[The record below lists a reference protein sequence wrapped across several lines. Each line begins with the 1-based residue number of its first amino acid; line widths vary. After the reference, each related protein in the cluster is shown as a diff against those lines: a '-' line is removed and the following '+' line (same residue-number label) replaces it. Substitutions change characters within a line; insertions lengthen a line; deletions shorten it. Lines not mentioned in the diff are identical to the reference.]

1 MSILTEVTRVT
12 EGATRPAPLMAR
24 KRRNA
29 RSNASRALSYAAL
42 TIGAIAFIGPL
53 LWMVTT
59 SLKTKGEIFTYPV
72 TLLPANPQWQNYVE
86 LFTEQPFLLYIGNTL
101 MYTVIGV
108 FGSLVGSTCAAY
120 AFARFR
126 FRLRGPAF
134 AVMMATVMIPSWVTL
149 IPAYIMFSR
158 IGWLDTYLPL
168 LVPAFF
174 AAPVNTFL
182 LRQFFRSIPKEIE
195 EAARIDGAGNLRFFL
210 TILLPLSKSALL
222 VIAIFSFVFYWND
235 FMGPLI
241 YLSSQEQF
249 PIQLGILNF
258 VGENSQDYALMM
270 AGATVAILP
279 CVVLFFIAQRWFIQG
294 IVITGVKG

>member
-1 MSILTEVTRVT
+1 MTSTAEMVRVT
-12 EGATRPAPLMAR
+12 ESAGRPDSVRRRRR
-24 KRRNA
+24 KGV
-29 RSNASRALSYAAL
+29 RSASGKFVSYL
-42 TIGAIAFIGPL
+42 VLIVGAIAFLGPL
-53 LWMVTT
+53 LWMVGT
-59 SLKTKGEIFTYPV
+59 SLKTKSEIFSYPI
-72 TLLPANPQWQNYVE
+72 TLWPAVPQWQHYVE
-86 LFTEQPFLLYIGNTL
+86 LFTEQPFLQYIGNTA

-108 FGSLVGSTCAAY
+108 IGSLVGSSCAAF

-126 FRLRGPAF
+126 FKLRGPAF

-182 LRQFFRSIPKEIE
+182 LRQFFRSIPREIE

-241 YLSSQEQF
+241 YLTSQDNF

>member
-1 MSILTEVTRVT
+1 
-12 EGATRPAPLMAR
+12 
-24 KRRNA
+24 
-29 RSNASRALSYAAL
+29 
-42 TIGAIAFIGPL
+42 
-53 LWMVTT
+53 MVTT
-59 SLKTKGEIFTYPV
+59 SLKTKAEIFSYPI
-72 TLLPANPQWQNYVE
+72 TLLPAVPQWHHYVE
-86 LFTEQPFLLYIGNTL
+86 LFTAQPFLQYILNTL
-101 MYTVIGV
+101 LYTVIGV
-108 FGSLVGSTCAAY
+108 IGSLVGSSCAAF
-120 AFARFR
+120 AFARMR

-195 EAARIDGAGNLRFFL
+195 EAARIDGAGNLRFFFM
-210 TILLPLSKSALL
+210 ILLPLSKSALL

-241 YLSSQEQF
+241 YLTSQGKF

-258 VGENSQDYALMM
+258 VGENTQDYALMM
-270 AGATVAILP
+270 AGATLAILP